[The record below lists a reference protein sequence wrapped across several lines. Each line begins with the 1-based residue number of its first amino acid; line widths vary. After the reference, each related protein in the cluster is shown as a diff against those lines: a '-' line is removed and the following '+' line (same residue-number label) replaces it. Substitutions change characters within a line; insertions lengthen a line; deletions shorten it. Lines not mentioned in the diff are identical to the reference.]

1 MLMPSLFHDDFDL
14 FDCFYQNPW
23 FGGFDDRELKNVEKK
38 LYGHRAKNVMR
49 TDVKESDT
57 GYEMEID
64 LPGFSKDEVT
74 VELKDGYLTISAAK
88 GLDKDEAK
96 SDKEAQKGNYIRRE
110 RYSGACQRSF
120 YVGEGVTEEDI
131 KASFK
136 HGILKLNIPKKDA
149 KQVESKKYIAI
160 EG

>member
-14 FDCFYQNPW
+14 FDRFDPW
-23 FGGFDDRELKNVEKK
+23 FNGFDDREFKNMEKK

-74 VELKDGYLTISAAK
+74 VELNDGYLTISAAK

-96 SDKEAQKGNYIRRE
+96 SDEEAHKGNYIRRE

-120 YVGEGVTEEDI
+120 YVGDKVTKDDIQAKYDKGVL
-131 KASFK
+131 SVFV
-136 HGILKLNIPKKDA
+136 PKKEVKKLEN
-149 KQVESKKYIAI
+149 KQTIEVE
-160 EG
+160 

>member
-1 MLMPSLFHDDFDL
+1 MLMPRLFNDDFDL
-14 FDCFYQNPW
+14 IDRFYQDPW
-23 FGGFDDRELKNVEKK
+23 FGFDDREFKNLEKK
-38 LYGHRAKNVMR
+38 LYGHRAKNIMN
-49 TDVKESDT
+49 TDIKESET

-74 VELKDGYLTISAAK
+74 VELKDGYLTVSAAK

-96 SDKEAQKGNYIRRE
+96 SENEAKKGNYIRRE

-120 YVGEGVTEEDI
+120 YVGEELTQEDI
-131 KASFK
+131 KAKFK
-136 HGILKLNIPKKDA
+136 HGILTLSIPKKDA
-149 KQVESKKYIAI
+149 KQVEEKSYISI

>member
-1 MLMPSLFHDDFDL
+1 MLMPRLFNDEFDL
-14 FDCFYQNPW
+14 IDRSYQDHW
-23 FGGFDDRELKNVEKK
+23 FGFDDREFKNLEKK
-38 LYGHRAKNVMR
+38 LYGHRAKNIMN
-49 TDVKESDT
+49 TDIKESET

-74 VELKDGYLTISAAK
+74 VELKDGYLTVRAAK

-96 SDKEAQKGNYIRRE
+96 SEKEAKKGNYIRRE

-120 YVGEGVTEEDI
+120 YVGENLTQEDI
-131 KASFK
+131 KAKFK
-136 HGILKLNIPKKDA
+136 HGILTLSIPKKDA
-149 KQVESKKYIAI
+149 KEVEQKNYISI

>member
-14 FDCFYQNPW
+14 FDRFDPW
-23 FGGFDDRELKNVEKK
+23 FNGFDDREFKNMEKK

-74 VELKDGYLTISAAK
+74 VELNDGYLTISAAK

-96 SDKEAQKGNYIRRE
+96 SDEEAQKGNYIRRE
-110 RYSGACQRSF
+110 RYSGSCNRSF
-120 YVGEGVTEEDI
+120 YVGDAVTEEDI
-131 KASFK
+131 KASFEN
-136 HGILKLNIPKKDA
+136 GTLKMTIPKKEA
-149 KQVESKKYIAI
+149 KAVPEKKFISI

>member
-1 MLMPSLFHDDFDL
+1 MPSIFNDDFDL
-14 FDCFYQNPW
+14 FDRFYQNPW
-23 FGGFDDRELKNVEKK
+23 PVFDDRQLKDVEKK
-38 LYGHRAKNVMR
+38 LYGHRAKNVMN
-49 TDVKESDT
+49 TDIKESDT

-74 VELKDGYLTISAAK
+74 VELNDGYLTVSASKA
-88 GLDKDEAK
+88 LNKDTADNEKEAK
-96 SDKEAQKGNYIRRE
+96 KGNYIRRE

-120 YVGEGVTEEDI
+120 YIGDGITQEDI
-131 KASFK
+131 KATFK
-136 HGILKLNIPKKDA
+136 HGILKLDIPKKDA